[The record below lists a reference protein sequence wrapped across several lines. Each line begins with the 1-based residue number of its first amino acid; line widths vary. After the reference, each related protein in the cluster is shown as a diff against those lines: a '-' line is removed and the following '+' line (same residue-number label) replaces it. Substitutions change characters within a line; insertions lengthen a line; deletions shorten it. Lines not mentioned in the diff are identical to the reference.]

1 MTDLFAD
8 KLIRLRTQKGL
19 TQRDL
24 AAMAGLSWSQISKY
38 ESGKSKPRKKALWAL
53 EEALGCPGELA
64 AFAEGTKIAVEVPAG
79 LYERLEQAAAEAQ
92 LSIDEYKHFFLARLI
107 AWSHDEILGIRPPTL
122 FSKEEIEQMQ
132 SRMDPDEAD
141 IQREKR
147 LKQIK
152 DGSDD
157 ESMILAELEERKIFD
172 GRSTKNK

>member
-53 EEALGCPGELA
+53 EEALGCPGELSS
-64 AFAEGTKIAVEVPAG
+64 FLDGTEIAVKVPAR
-79 LYERLEQAAAEAQ
+79 LYERMEEAAAEAN
-92 LSIDEYKHFFLARLI
+92 LSMDEYNSFFLARVI
-107 AWSHDEILGIRPPTL
+107 AWSHDEVLGIRPPTL

-132 SRMDPDEAD
+132 ARMAPGELK
-141 IQREKR
+141 EKR
-147 LKQIK
+147 EARLKELES
-152 DGSDD
+152 GTDD
-157 ESMILAELEERKIFD
+157 ESMILAEIEQRKIFD
-172 GRSTKNK
+172 GRSTKEK

>member
-53 EEALGCPGELA
+53 EEALDCPGELA

-141 IQREKR
+141 SRREKR

>member
-132 SRMDPDEAD
+132 NRMDPGEAD
-141 IQREKR
+141 SQREKR

>member
-24 AAMAGLSWSQISKY
+24 AAMAGLSWSQITKY

-132 SRMDPDEAD
+132 SRMDPGEAD
-141 IQREKR
+141 SQREKR
-147 LKQIK
+147 RKQIK
-152 DGSDD
+152 EGPDD

>member
-132 SRMDPDEAD
+132 SRMDPGEAD
-141 IQREKR
+141 SQREKR

>member
-132 SRMDPDEAD
+132 SRMDPGEAD
-141 IQREKR
+141 SQREKR

-172 GRSTKNK
+172 SRSTKNK

>member
-1 MTDLFAD
+1 MPRWQVFPGRRYRNTNL
-8 KLIRLRTQKGL
+8 
-19 TQRDL
+19 
-24 AAMAGLSWSQISKY
+24 
-38 ESGKSKPRKKALWAL
+38 ESPSREKKALWAL

-132 SRMDPDEAD
+132 SRMDPGEAD
-141 IQREKR
+141 SQREKR

>member
-19 TQRDL
+19 TQRNL

-132 SRMDPDEAD
+132 SRMDPGEAD
-141 IQREKR
+141 SQREKR

>member
-53 EEALGCPGELA
+53 EEALECPGELSS
-64 AFAEGTKIAVEVPAG
+64 FLGGAEIAVKVPAR
-79 LYERLEQAAAEAQ
+79 LYERMEEAASEAN
-92 LSIDEYKHFFLARLI
+92 LSMDEYNSFFLARVI
-107 AWSHDEILGIRPPTL
+107 AWSHDEVLGIRPPTL

-132 SRMDPDEAD
+132 ARMAPGELE
-141 IQREKR
+141 EKR
-147 LKQIK
+147 KARLKEL
-152 DGSDD
+152 DSGTDD
-157 ESMILAELEERKIFD
+157 ESMILAEIEQRKISD
-172 GRSTKNK
+172 GRSTKDN

>member
-122 FSKEEIEQMQ
+122 FP
-132 SRMDPDEAD
+132 R
-141 IQREKR
+141 KR
-147 LKQIK
+147 LSRCKAGWIQVR
-152 DGSDD
+152 
-157 ESMILAELEERKIFD
+157 LTVRERSVSSKSKMA
-172 GRSTKNK
+172 RTMRA